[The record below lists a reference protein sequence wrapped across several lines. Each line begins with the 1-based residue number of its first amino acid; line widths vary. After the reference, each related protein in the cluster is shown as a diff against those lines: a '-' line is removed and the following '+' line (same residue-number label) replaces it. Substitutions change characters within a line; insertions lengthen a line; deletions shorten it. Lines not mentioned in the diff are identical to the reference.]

1 MRIDTRVK
9 LIEADF
15 GGDDCSGE
23 AFVQEYC
30 HAGDCPSGKSLH
42 TLYTSSGT
50 EKIVCIIFNATNI
63 FCIIQTL

>member
-15 GGDDCSGE
+15 GGDDCNGE

-30 HAGDCPSGKSLH
+30 HAGDCPLGKSLH

-50 EKIVCIIFNATNI
+50 EIITYNF
-63 FCIIQTL
+63 

>member
-15 GGDDCSGE
+15 GGDDCNGE

-50 EKIVCIIFNATNI
+50 EKIIFNATNI

>member
-9 LIEADF
+9 VIEADF
-15 GGDDCSGE
+15 GGDDCYGE

-30 HAGDCPSGKSLH
+30 HAGDCPSGKLLH
-42 TLYTSSGT
+42 TLYI
-50 EKIVCIIFNATNI
+50 KFNDTNI

>member
-15 GGDDCSGE
+15 GGDECSGE

-30 HAGDCPSGKSLH
+30 HAGDCPSGKLLH

-50 EKIVCIIFNATNI
+50 DYF
-63 FCIIQTL
+63 

>member
-15 GGDDCSGE
+15 GGDDCNGE

-42 TLYTSSGT
+42 TLCGT
-50 EKIVCIIFNATNI
+50 VLIFYATNTLY
-63 FCIIQTL
+63 IIQTLCINS